1 MLKNHGLNILKDLNL
16 NKCNV
21 FGGYPKEDY
30 NDHYFSN
37 KILDHIKNLV
47 LSCYKDDIFYQNT
60 EITTSFNNYYEDLN
74 KWIIKNNIKTI
85 HLPYVT
91 QGNWKKIYKKIIK
104 KYPNINFIKFNIL

>member
-1 MLKNHGLNILKDLNL
+1 MFLKDLNL
-16 NKCNV
+16 NKCNA

-74 KWIIKNNIKTI
+74 KDS
-85 HLPYVT
+85 LL
-91 QGNWKKIYKKIIK
+91 
-104 KYPNINFIKFNIL
+104 NILNKLKEGKKVNIGPQTKKRKGAESINSVNN